1 MPTWDKLTDINGVA
15 ITERQT
21 ASKGTAA
28 TLLAQI
34 YAWRGS
40 ITGLYHLNNDAQAD
54 YQNAI
59 KYASDV
65 IAGKDG
71 VYRLCSTPEELCEYL
86 SNEKS
91 PNPEAIFSLYFDK
104 TRSENVASPNEIA
117 RNFVSWPVRGDLTL
131 ADLPSETPCQLYKS
145 TVEALFPDATDKRL
159 HAFFYEW
166 DTSHEVD
173 GQEYAIMYKFRKAI
187 MDPDQF
193 SPSGYSYRT
202 IDADYVYWRLA
213 DLYLLRAECYQK
225 LGDEAHAIAD
235 LNVIRARAGAL
246 LYPSTYDTEGLKKAI
261 FLEREKEFIGENDAR
276 YADIIR
282 NGYVK
287 EELNGKF
294 KLLTNQDIQGGA
306 LFLPLPA
313 DSWQD
318 KDGHIINN
326 KLRQKPYW
334 QAYK

>member
-1 MPTWDKLTDINGVA
+1 M
-15 ITERQT
+15 
-21 ASKGTAA
+21 
-28 TLLAQI
+28 
-34 YAWRGS
+34 
-40 ITGLYHLNNDAQAD
+40 
-54 YQNAI
+54 
-59 KYASDV
+59 
-65 IAGKDG
+65 
-71 VYRLCSTPEELCEYL
+71 CSTPEELCEYL

-145 TVEALFPDATDKRL
+145 TIEALFPDATDKRL

-225 LGDEAHAIAD
+225 LGDDAHAIAD